1 MAETIT
7 GRLEAKFDE
16 KEITSTFRTRE
27 FVIGVQKDTYSDFIK
42 LQLTQ
47 DKCSLIDSFNIGEQV
62 EVSINIKGRKW
73 EKDGKVSY
81 FNTLEAWRIKKTS
94 SSPEPQQS
102 APTFTIA
109 NTSQPTQKP
118 VGEQRD
124 GDLPF

>member
-1 MAETIT
+1 MAETLT

-16 KEITSTFRTRE
+16 KEVTSTFRTRE
-27 FVIGVQKDTYSDFIK
+27 FVIEVQKDTYSDFIK

-47 DKCSLIDSFNIGEQV
+47 DKCGLIDSFNIGEQV

-94 SSPEPQQS
+94 SSPEPQQN
-102 APTFTIA
+102 APTFT
-109 NTSQPTQKP
+109 NTNSLPPRPHPTDVETEDQ
-118 VGEQRD
+118 
-124 GDLPF
+124 LPF

>member
-1 MAETIT
+1 MAETLT

-27 FVIGVQKDTYSDFIK
+27 FVIEVQKDTYSDFIK

-47 DKCSLIDSFNIGEQV
+47 DKCGLIDSFNIGDQV

-102 APTFTIA
+102 APTFTNA
-109 NTSQPTQKP
+109 NTSQPSQKP
-118 VGEQRD
+118 VGEQGD